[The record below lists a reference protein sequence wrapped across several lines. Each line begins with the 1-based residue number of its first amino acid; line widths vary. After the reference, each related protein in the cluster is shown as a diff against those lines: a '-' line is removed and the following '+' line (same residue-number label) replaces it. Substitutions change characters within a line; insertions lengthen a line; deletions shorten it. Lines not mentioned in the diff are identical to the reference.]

1 MSIRS
6 LRSLFISA
14 VAVVGVVGLAACA
27 DDSPATTSTD
37 ALAIEGVW
45 ARTSPA
51 MVTMGAAYMTVT
63 SATGDRLISAQVDES
78 IAAAVEIHEVV
89 PADMGSGDMESGMD
103 HGDMGSGMDHGDMG
117 SGMDHGDMGSEMG
130 SMDSESAPMA
140 MVMRELEG
148 GLVLG
153 AGETVTLQPGGYHL
167 MMLGLVEP
175 LTVGSTFDIQLVFEN
190 AGERTVT
197 VEVRDSAPESN

>member
-6 LRSLFISA
+6 LRSLFVSA

-37 ALAIEGVW
+37 ALAIEGAW

-63 SATGDRLISAQVDES
+63 SATDDRLIAAQVDES

-89 PADMGSGDMESGMD
+89 PADMGS
-103 HGDMGSGMDHGDMG
+103 GDMGSGMDHGDMG

-130 SMDSESAPMA
+130 SKDSESAPMA
-140 MVMRELEG
+140 MVMRELAG

-167 MMLGLVEP
+167 MLLGLVEP
-175 LTVGSTFDIQLVFEN
+175 LTMDSTFDIQLVFEN

-197 VEVRDSAPESN
+197 VEVRDSAPGSN